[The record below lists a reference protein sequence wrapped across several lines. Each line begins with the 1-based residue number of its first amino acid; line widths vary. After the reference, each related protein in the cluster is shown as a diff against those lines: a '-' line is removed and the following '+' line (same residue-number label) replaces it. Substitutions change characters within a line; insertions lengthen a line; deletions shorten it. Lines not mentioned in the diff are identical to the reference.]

1 MVAVKKIVVFFAK
14 GSVLAAAIVLI
25 TAATLKVQSS
35 ATFRDTLAAHQ
46 VLPPPTWDAM
56 PPRGSS
62 SRLNSRSAHGLYGP

>member
-25 TAATLKVQSS
+25 TAATLKVQSP

-46 VLPPPTWDAM
+46 VLPPPTWDAA
-56 PPRGSS
+56 PWIIIALELAIGTWS
-62 SRLNSRSAHGLYGP
+62 L